1 LLVLG
6 HHTGVAQFLD
16 VVDLRHPMHLLLAPE
31 LLDRLKVEMSKLLV
45 ATPGLIISTSSE
57 TEGPSHLHVKH
68 V

>member
-1 LLVLG
+1 
-6 HHTGVAQFLD
+6 
-16 VVDLRHPMHLLLAPE
+16 MHLLLAPE
-31 LLDRLKVEMSKLLV
+31 LLDCLKVEMSKLLV